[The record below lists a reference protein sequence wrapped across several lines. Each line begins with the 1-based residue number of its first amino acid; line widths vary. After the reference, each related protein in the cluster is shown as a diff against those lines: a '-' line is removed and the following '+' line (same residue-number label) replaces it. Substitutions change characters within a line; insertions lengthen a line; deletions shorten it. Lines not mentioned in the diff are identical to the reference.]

1 MTHDNHNDDDD
12 VCDVRE
18 FGFISVL
25 KQKSWRKSGTRS
37 NILKLVFC
45 LLKLA
50 SEITA
55 TTKNHGRL

>member
-25 KQKSWRKSGTRS
+25 KQKVVEKAV
-37 NILKLVFC
+37 LVQTF
-45 LLKLA
+45 
-50 SEITA
+50 
-55 TTKNHGRL
+55 